1 MIREPVRVILCFLNH
16 AQVTIRVLHIVIRR
30 FCPLVLGHAVRE
42 RRLLV
47 VVFIVKDLVNDNAG
61 TEN

>member
-1 MIREPVRVILCFLNH
+1 MILYFLNH
-16 AQVTIRVLHIVIRR
+16 VQVRLRVKRIVIRR